1 MDSPLKFQEQSKGFL
16 FDSVLHKQAGF
27 PKEFLWPDLVR
38 AQQELSEPLVD
49 LEGFFK
55 GDEEATQQAANI
67 IKDAC
72 SRHGFFQVINHGVD
86 PNVIRD
92 AEDFMDHFFR
102 LPVSEKLKARRMPG
116 SLCGYSGAHADR
128 YASKLPWK
136 ETLSFLYH
144 ENSSDLVV
152 LDFFKS
158 TLGNDFEQTGMV
170 YQKYCEAMM
179 DLSFAILE
187 LLAISLGVD
196 RKLYRKFFE
205 DGFSILRCNFYP
217 PCQEPGNTLGTG
229 PHCDSNS
236 ITILHQD
243 QVGGLEIFT
252 NNVWQTIPPLQGA
265 LIINIGDTFTALSN
279 GKYKSCLHRAMV
291 NKHEQRKSLAF
302 FLSPRED
309 KVVRPPQELVCSE
322 GKRMY
327 PDFTWLNLSRFV
339 QNHYRADDS
348 TLQNFTNWSQSVN
361 L

>member
-1 MDSPLKFQEQSKGFL
+1 
-16 FDSVLHKQAGF
+16 
-27 PKEFLWPDLVR
+27 
-38 AQQELSEPLVD
+38 
-49 LEGFFK
+49 
-55 GDEEATQQAANI
+55 
-67 IKDAC
+67 
-72 SRHGFFQVINHGVD
+72 
-86 PNVIRD
+86 
-92 AEDFMDHFFR
+92 
-102 LPVSEKLKARRMPG
+102 
-116 SLCGYSGAHADR
+116 
-128 YASKLPWK
+128 
-136 ETLSFLYH
+136 
-144 ENSSDLVV
+144 
-152 LDFFKS
+152 
-158 TLGNDFEQTGMV
+158 MV

-205 DGFSILRCNFYP
+205 DGFSILRCNLYP

-243 QVGGLEIFT
+243 QIYRELQVCNGLILSGLLLNLEAFHF
-252 NNVWQTIPPLQGA
+252 PA
-265 LIINIGDTFTALSN
+265 TALSN

-339 QNHYRADDS
+339 QNHYRADDN